1 MQQVFGSRNS
11 GVEENSMKERFL
23 EVSADADQKQNQ
35 RFDTWLSGEGI
46 PFTDDNAAAAY
57 RERVTLIKDAIQL
70 KKTPARIP
78 ICPSA
83 GFFPVQYAGV
93 SMYDAMYDYEVLTR
107 AWEKYCDDFT
117 PDAYNAPTTVIPG
130 KPLEILDF
138 QLCKWPGQG
147 VSKQQEYQ
155 YVEKEYMKADEYQDL
170 IDDPT
175 GYFMSTYFPRIFGSL
190 KPLEK
195 MPLFPPVNE
204 IPCIPPALI
213 PFGTEEIQR
222 AFKSLM
228 EAGQETIRW
237 ITAVRRLN
245 GSIMGKGYPS
255 FSGGFT
261 KAPFDVIG
269 DTLRGT
275 TGIMLDIY
283 RHPDE
288 LVEAC
293 ERITPFMVKSGV
305 ASCKATGHIMPFIP
319 LHKGA
324 DGFMSDDQFQTF
336 YWPTLRKLI
345 IGLVNEGC
353 VPQLFAEGGYNQRLE
368 TICDVP
374 KGKTVWWFDLTDMER
389 AKKTVGQVAC
399 IAGNVPLS
407 LLCTA
412 TPEKVRSYCK
422 NLMGSAGKDGG
433 FIFSTGAGMQGAR
446 VENVKAMIDFAKRNA
461 VY

>member
-1 MQQVFGSRNS
+1 
-11 GVEENSMKERFL
+11 MKERFIDI
-23 EVSADADQKQNQ
+23 SAEAEQKQEK
-35 RFDTWLSGEGI
+35 RFETWLTADGI
-46 PFTDDNAAAAY
+46 PFTDDEAAAAY
-57 RERVTLIKDAIQL
+57 RDRATLIKDAIQL
-70 KKTPARIP
+70 KKIPSRIP

-93 SMYDAMYDYEVLTR
+93 SMYDAMYDYEVLTK
-107 AWEKYCDDFT
+107 AWTKYCDDFA
-117 PDAYNAPTTVIPG
+117 PDAYNPPTTVVPG
-130 KPLEILDF
+130 KPLDILGF
-138 QLCKWPGQG
+138 KLCKWPGRG

-155 YVEKEYMKADEYQDL
+155 YVEKEYMQADEYQDL

-175 GYFMSTYFPRIFGSL
+175 GYFMSTYFPRIFDSL
-190 KPLEK
+190 KPLANL
-195 MPLFPPVNE
+195 PLFPPVNE

-213 PFGTEEIQR
+213 PFGTEDIQT
-222 AFKSLM
+222 AFQALI

-237 ITAVRRLN
+237 IGAVRRLN
-245 GSIMGKGYPS
+245 RSIIGKGYPA

-275 TGIMLDIY
+275 RGIMLDMY

-288 LVEAC
+288 LIEAC

-305 ASCKATGHIMPFIP
+305 ASSKAAGHIMPFIP

-324 DGFMSDDQFQTF
+324 DGFMSDEQFRTF
-336 YWPTLRKLI
+336 YWPTLKKLI

-374 KGKTVWWFDLTDMER
+374 KGKTVWWFDFTDMAQ
-389 AKKTVGQVAC
+389 AKQTVGQVAC

-412 TPEKVRSYCK
+412 TPEKVRAYCK
-422 NLMGSAGKDGG
+422 DLMDSAGKNGG
-433 FIFSTGAGMQGAR
+433 FIFSTGAGMQGAK
-446 VENVKAMIDFAKRNA
+446 VENVKAMLDFAKQYA
-461 VY
+461 IHG